1 MAPYMVFSD
10 KALRGLCRLRPQT
23 RDELI
28 QVNGIGEKKADAF
41 GESLWR
47 RLKSLSP
54 SMHGWSVMM
63 ASDDKTERT
72 EVSAVPLYQQVMD
85 DLKGEIARGVY
96 ASGSRIPS
104 EMELAKYYGVG
115 RITVRR
121 AVEELSRAGYLN
133 RQQGRG
139 TFVCAPKLKRKIV
152 QKGDVQSF
160 SEGCAANDMV
170 AGARLVSRTVVA
182 ATREDAAFF
191 GVEPGCE
198 LIVVERVRTA
208 DGVPVMLENNAFVL
222 ADHPYLQTLAD
233 KDLTDN
239 SIFALVA
246 EHSGRAPLKSDP
258 CTVEIALADAQ
269 AAPLLEVPV
278 GEPLFYM
285 EAYFTDADGR
295 PLLLGRQKIVGSRY
309 VFDI

>member
-1 MAPYMVFSD
+1 MA
-10 KALRGLCRLRPQT
+10 T
-23 RDELI
+23 
-28 QVNGIGEKKADAF
+28 
-41 GESLWR
+41 
-47 RLKSLSP
+47 
-54 SMHGWSVMM
+54 
-63 ASDDKTERT
+63 DDKTDRAG
-72 EVSAVPLYQQVMD
+72 VSAVPLYQQVMD

-96 ASGSRIPS
+96 AAGSRIPS
-104 EMELAKYYGVG
+104 EMELAKSYGVG

-121 AVEELSRAGYLN
+121 AIEELSRAGYLN

-139 TFVCAPKLKRKIV
+139 TFVCAPKLKRKIR

-160 SEGCAANDMV
+160 TEGCAANDMV

-191 GVEPGCE
+191 GVEPGSE

-208 DGVPVMLENNAFVL
+208 DGIPVMLENNAFVL

-233 KDLTDN
+233 KDLADN

-285 EAYFTDADGR
+285 EAYFTDADER

>member
-1 MAPYMVFSD
+1 MPPTEGLTD
-10 KALRGLCRLRPQT
+10 GKAA
-23 RDELI
+23 I
-28 QVNGIGEKKADAF
+28 
-41 GESLWR
+41 
-47 RLKSLSP
+47 
-54 SMHGWSVMM
+54 
-63 ASDDKTERT
+63 
-72 EVSAVPLYQQVMD
+72 PLYQQVID
-85 DLKGEIARGVY
+85 IIKNEIN
-96 ASGSRIPS
+96 SGAYKAGARIPN
-104 EMELAKYYGVG
+104 EFELAENYKVG
-115 RITVRR
+115 RVTVRR
-121 AVEELSRAGYLN
+121 AIEELVQQGYLTK
-133 RQQGRG
+133 RQGKG
-139 TFVCAPKLKRKIV
+139 TFVNAPKLKRKIR
-152 QKGDVQSF
+152 QKDDVQSF
-160 SEGCAANDMV
+160 SDACRVNGMEP
-170 AGARLVSRTVVA
+170 GACVISRKILPADSTEA
-182 ATREDAAFF
+182 QFF
-191 GVEPGCE
+191 GVPVGTD
-198 LIVVERVRTA
+198 LICVERVRTA

>member
-1 MAPYMVFSD
+1 MAF
-10 KALRGLCRLRPQT
+10 
-23 RDELI
+23 
-28 QVNGIGEKKADAF
+28 
-41 GESLWR
+41 
-47 RLKSLSP
+47 
-54 SMHGWSVMM
+54 
-63 ASDDKTERT
+63 DDKTGRAD
-72 EVSAVPLYQQVMD
+72 VSAVPLYQQVMD

-96 ASGSRIPS
+96 VAGSRIPS
-104 EMELAKYYGVG
+104 EMELAKSYGVG

-121 AVEELSRAGYLN
+121 AIEELSRAGYLN

-139 TFVCAPKLKRKIV
+139 TFVCAPKLKRKIR

-160 SEGCAANDMV
+160 TEGCAANDMV
-170 AGARLVSRTVVA
+170 PGARLVSRTVVA
-182 ATREDAAFF
+182 ATHEDAAFF

-208 DGVPVMLENNAFVL
+208 DGIPVMLENNAFVL

-258 CTVEIALADAQ
+258 CTVEIALA
-269 AAPLLEVPV
+269 AAHTAPQLMKL
-278 GEPLFYM
+278 GEPESLRILDHHHRCIRHIH
-285 EAYFTDADGR
+285 TDIDNISLYGSADIITNGIAVSLNIYDTPQR
-295 PLLLGRQKIVGSRY
+295 NHIRVYRRMPFPCIVS
-309 VFDI
+309 

>member
-1 MAPYMVFSD
+1 MPPTEGPTD
-10 KALRGLCRLRPQT
+10 GKAA
-23 RDELI
+23 I
-28 QVNGIGEKKADAF
+28 
-41 GESLWR
+41 
-47 RLKSLSP
+47 
-54 SMHGWSVMM
+54 
-63 ASDDKTERT
+63 
-72 EVSAVPLYQQVMD
+72 PLYQQVID
-85 DLKGEIARGVY
+85 IIKNEIN
-96 ASGSRIPS
+96 SGAYKAGARIPN
-104 EMELAKYYGVG
+104 EFELAESYKVG
-115 RITVRR
+115 RVTVRR
-121 AVEELSRAGYLN
+121 AIEELVQQGYLTK
-133 RQQGRG
+133 RQGKG
-139 TFVCAPKLKRKIV
+139 TFVNAPKLKRKIR

-160 SEGCAANDMV
+160 TEGCAANDMV
-170 AGARLVSRTVVA
+170 PGARLVSRTVVA
-182 ATREDAAFF
+182 ATHEDAAFF
-191 GVEPGCE
+191 GAEPGCE

-208 DGVPVMLENNAFVL
+208 DGIPVMLENNAFVL

>member
-1 MAPYMVFSD
+1 
-10 KALRGLCRLRPQT
+10 
-23 RDELI
+23 
-28 QVNGIGEKKADAF
+28 
-41 GESLWR
+41 
-47 RLKSLSP
+47 
-54 SMHGWSVMM
+54 M

-191 GVEPGCE
+191 WCGTRLRAHRCRARAHGRRRARHAREQCLCAGRPS
-198 LIVVERVRTA
+198 LSA
-208 DGVPVMLENNAFVL
+208 DAC
-222 ADHPYLQTLAD
+222 D

-269 AAPLLEVPV
+269 AASLLEVPV

-285 EAYFTDADGR
+285 EAYFTDEDER

>member
-1 MAPYMVFSD
+1 MPPTEGLTD
-10 KALRGLCRLRPQT
+10 GKAA
-23 RDELI
+23 I
-28 QVNGIGEKKADAF
+28 
-41 GESLWR
+41 
-47 RLKSLSP
+47 
-54 SMHGWSVMM
+54 
-63 ASDDKTERT
+63 
-72 EVSAVPLYQQVMD
+72 PLYQQVID
-85 DLKGEIARGVY
+85 IIKNEIN
-96 ASGSRIPS
+96 SGAYKAGARIPN
-104 EMELAKYYGVG
+104 EFELAENYKVG
-115 RITVRR
+115 RVTVRR
-121 AVEELSRAGYLN
+121 AIEELVQQGYLTK
-133 RQQGRG
+133 RQGKG
-139 TFVCAPKLKRKIV
+139 TFVNAPKLKRKIR
-152 QKGDVQSF
+152 QKDDVQSF
-160 SEGCAANDMV
+160 SDACRVNGMEP
-170 AGARLVSRTVVA
+170 GACVISRKILPADSTEA
-182 ATREDAAFF
+182 QFF
-191 GVEPGCE
+191 GVPVGTD
-198 LIVVERVRTA
+198 LICVERVRTA

-285 EAYFTDADGR
+285 EAYFTDADER

>member
-1 MAPYMVFSD
+1 
-10 KALRGLCRLRPQT
+10 
-23 RDELI
+23 
-28 QVNGIGEKKADAF
+28 
-41 GESLWR
+41 
-47 RLKSLSP
+47 
-54 SMHGWSVMM
+54 M

-104 EMELAKYYGVG
+104 EMELVKYYGVG

-182 ATREDAAFF
+182 ATREDAVFF

-198 LIVVERVRTA
+198 LIV
-208 DGVPVMLENNAFVL
+208 LENNAFVL

-269 AAPLLEVPV
+269 AASLLEVPV

-285 EAYFTDADGR
+285 EAYFTDEDER